1 MSIDY
6 SNLSEEDSI
15 EELHLSNR
23 SINAL
28 SGARVRTIGEVRQL
42 VESRQLTSIR
52 GLGEKSIL
60 EIKESLAQAKIH
72 DVSEVEAHAY
82 VTPDRNAASFSKE
95 DAIEKLDLSVRSFN
109 ALTNAGFQTIG
120 EVLQLVDSGQLGRIR
135 ALGRKSISEIKGELA
150 QVKFTEDLGI
160 EANTDTTL
168 NQNYILIS
176 LKDSIE
182 ALNLTT
188 DSLRAL
194 ARADIRT
201 VEDLLQFVESGNLQT
216 VRELGIQCILEI
228 ADILPLMKFQDNPE
242 VASWT
247 PSDVWR
253 WLVAKILRDS
263 EVESIARRN
272 EIPKRVVEW
281 QSQLVS
287 KQLSKG
293 LLHED
298 AKIAKKPIREWV
310 ATTETTESNQAY
322 EVLSTIL
329 GASINICEEIEDF
342 LGYLPGQNCM
352 TILLF
357 RYGLKPKTLEQT
369 GMEIG
374 ITRER
379 VRQLENEIK
388 NKTISISNLKSRPT
402 LLRMQSALLIAR
414 DWGLN
419 ITYEKWTR
427 RIRSSGLVGDWTS
440 RDYAGTD
447 AVEAMIA
454 VCNLLNQCKISCFLI
469 PENLQD
475 AVLLAT
481 SGSPNIPAKI
491 PHVRRT
497 LPNEI
502 RRLINGHTKNSGG
515 VYSKWLS
522 DESGI
527 ELEEIKTILQVLG
540 YSELREGWF
549 VLDSHQISYHDV
561 FHHGLRKMFQYCG
574 PLSIDDVCA
583 GLRHVLSRKHTVLSR
598 RREFPVPP
606 PVVMDE
612 IVRMGGYKCENE
624 LYCWDGVSDEKLNA
638 GETVIMNC
646 FDQVGRVL
654 HHSEL
659 VDAFIESDRSF
670 PLLHATLRRSPLF
683 DTIEFGLVQ
692 FVRVA
697 KSVQHLQTTGA

>member
-1 MSIDY
+1 MDY

-15 EELHLSNR
+15 EELHLTNR
-23 SINAL
+23 SFNAL

-201 VEDLLQFVESGNLQT
+201 VEDLLQFVECGNLQT
-216 VRELGIQCILEI
+216 VRQLGIQCILEI
-228 ADILPLMKFQDNPE
+228 ASILPLMKFQYNPE

-253 WLVAKILRDS
+253 WLVSKILRDS
-263 EVESIARRN
+263 EVESIARRD
-272 EIPKRVVEW
+272 EVPIRVVKW
-281 QSQLVS
+281 QLQFVN
-287 KQLSKG
+287 KQLSNG

-298 AKIAKKPIREWV
+298 ARIAGKSIREWMT
-310 ATTETTESNQAY
+310 AIEMTESNQAY
-322 EVLSTIL
+322 QVLSTIL
-329 GASINICEEIEDF
+329 SDSINICEEIEY
-342 LGYLPGQNCM
+342 LLSYLPGQNSM

-357 RYGLKPKTLEQT
+357 RYGLESKTLEQT
-369 GMEIG
+369 GVELG

-379 VRQLENEIK
+379 VRQLEIEIK
-388 NKTISISNLKSRPT
+388 NKTISISGLKSRPT
-402 LLRMQSALLIAR
+402 LLRMQSALLVAR
-414 DWGLN
+414 DWDLN
-419 ITYEKWTR
+419 ITYEKWTQ
-427 RIRSSGLVGDWTS
+427 RIQSSGLVGDWTS
-440 RDYAGTD
+440 QHLADTD
-447 AVEAMIA
+447 AIEAMIA
-454 VCNLLNQCKISCFLI
+454 IARLASECKISWLRI
-469 PENLQD
+469 PENLQY
-475 AVLLAT
+475 AVQLAV
-481 SGSPNIPAKI
+481 SGTPGIPARI
-491 PHVRRT
+491 PYARETVSAKVKRIIDRHRRF
-497 LPNEI
+497 
-502 RRLINGHTKNSGG
+502 SGG
-515 VYSKWLS
+515 VYAKWLS
-522 DESGI
+522 HELGM
-527 ELEEIKTILQVLG
+527 ELEQVTAIL
-540 YSELREGWF
+540 R
-549 VLDSHQISYHDV
+549 
-561 FHHGLRKMFQYCG
+561 GLEYVSLPKAWYLPKIQR
-574 PLSIDDVCA
+574 
-583 GLRHVLSRKHTVLSR
+583 
-598 RREFPVPP
+598 VPF
-606 PVVMDE
+606 
-612 IVRMGGYKCENE
+612 E
-624 LYCWDGVSDEKLNA
+624 LYFTLPEVAFFE
-638 GETVIMNC
+638 
-646 FDQVGRVL
+646 Q
-654 HHSEL
+654 SEN
-659 VDAFIESDRSF
+659 
-670 PLLHATLRRSPLF
+670 
-683 DTIEFGLVQ
+683 
-692 FVRVA
+692 VA
-697 KSVQHLQTTGA
+697 